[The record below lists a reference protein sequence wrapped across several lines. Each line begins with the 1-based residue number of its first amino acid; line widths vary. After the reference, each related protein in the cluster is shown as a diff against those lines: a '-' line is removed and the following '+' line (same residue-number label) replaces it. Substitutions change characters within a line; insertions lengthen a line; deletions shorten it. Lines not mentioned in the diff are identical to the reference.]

1 MPADLDSLTDMTRT
15 LGTSRLVVSPIGLG
29 CNNFGRKGTRTEDQ
43 SGTDAVIHAAI
54 DHGITLFDTA
64 DMYGQPPTTSE
75 TLMGVALAKAG
86 SAARDKVVL
95 ATKWGHQGVDL
106 VGAEQWGPKGARLY
120 IRNAVEASL
129 RRLQT
134 DRIDL
139 YQQHTPDPAT
149 PIEET
154 VRALDELVDEG
165 KIRAYGHSNFSPEQ
179 IAAAAEVETPNGF
192 VSAQDEYSLVARDVE
207 KEVLPAVLETGIGFL
222 PYFPLANGLLSGK
235 YSKGTGPADARLTAL
250 KPQLLEQTD
259 WARIDEYERIV
270 SDAGRTM
277 LETTFQWMLAQP
289 AVTSVIA
296 GATRPEQVAQNAAA
310 GNGELDGATI
320 ERIAELFS

>member
-1 MPADLDSLTDMTRT
+1 MTRT
-15 LGTSRLVVSPIGLG
+15 LGSSGIEVSPIGLG

-43 SGTDAVIHAAI
+43 AGTDAVIHAAI
-54 DHGITLFDTA
+54 DHGVTLFDTA
-64 DMYGQPPTTSE
+64 DIYGNPATASE
-75 TLMGVALAKAG
+75 TLMGAALAKAG

-95 ATKWGHQGVDL
+95 ATKWGHQGFAIEGTEAW
-106 VGAEQWGPKGARLY
+106 GAKGARQY

-139 YQQHTPDPAT
+139 YQQHTPDPST

-154 VRALDELVDEG
+154 VRALDELVAEG
-165 KIRAYGHSNFSPEQ
+165 KIRAYGHSNFTADQ
-179 IAAAAEVETPNGF
+179 IGAAAEVETPNGF
-192 VSAQDEYSLVARDVE
+192 VTAQDEYSLVERGVE
-207 KEVLPAVLETGIGFL
+207 REVLPAVLETGIGFL

-235 YSKGTGPADARLTAL
+235 YSAGQGPADGRLTAL
-250 KPQLLEQTD
+250 KPQLLEQVD
-259 WARIDEYERIV
+259 WTRLAEYERIAR
-270 SDAGRTM
+270 DAGVTM
-277 LETTFQWMLAQP
+277 LEATFRWLLAQP

-310 GNGELDGATI
+310 GRGELDSATVEEI
-320 ERIAELFS
+320 SALFA

>member
-1 MPADLDSLTDMTRT
+1 MTRT
-15 LGTSRLVVSPIGLG
+15 LGTSGIEVSTIGLG

-43 SGTDAVIHAAI
+43 AGTDAVIHAAI
-54 DHGITLFDTA
+54 DHGITLLDTA
-64 DMYGQPPTTSE
+64 DIYGNPATTSE

-95 ATKWGHQGVDL
+95 ATKWGHSGLPVEGTEGW
-106 VGAEQWGPKGARLY
+106 GAKGARPY

-139 YQQHTPDPAT
+139 YQLHTPDPQT

-154 VRALDELVDEG
+154 VRALDELVAEG
-165 KIRAYGHSNFSPEQ
+165 KVRAYGHSNLSAEQ
-179 IAAAAEVETPNGF
+179 IREAAAVDSPNGF
-192 VSAQDEYSLVARDVE
+192 VSAQDEYSLVERGVE
-207 KEVLPAVLETGIGFL
+207 REVLPAVLEARLGFL

-235 YSKGTGPADARLTAL
+235 YSGGTGPADARLTAL
-250 KPQLLEQTD
+250 KPQLLAETD
-259 WARIDEYERIV
+259 WARLEEYDRV
-270 SDAGRTM
+270 ARDAGRTM
-277 LETTFQWMLAQP
+277 LQATFQWLLAQR

-296 GATRPEQVAQNAAA
+296 GATSPEQVAQNAAA
-310 GNGELDGATI
+310 GRGELDAATVEEI
-320 ERIAELFS
+320 SALFA